1 MDNKKAA
8 TAGGDGLRPE
18 SVRSENQLNQL
29 IAKID
34 LLNKNLSC
42 VVAHLD
48 SFVSLRQAEY
58 SAATRAGLAS
68 RGHHQEDRNLDYAR
82 TGRVGPVGHG
92 NL

>member
-8 TAGGDGLRPE
+8 QEAAEKLRVILHPE
-18 SVRSENQLNQL
+18 SVRAEDQLNQVIQML
-29 IAKID
+29 D

-48 SFVSLRQAEY
+48 SLFSRRQAEY

-68 RGHHQEDRNLDYAR
+68 RGHHQEES
-82 TGRVGPVGHG
+82 HEK
-92 NL
+92 